1 MPEGRSV
8 PDLVRIAGRC
18 GWAWAALMVCWAAV
32 AQRADLHAD
41 SSQASRAG
49 SEWTLHFADGGKA
62 KYKLKLAEA
71 EPGVAVFADKAGHE
85 VKIMVAEDATVLIVP
100 SEGGCYR
107 TGKLV
112 DGRVTNGTSGGDCK
126 PDGDWTAEIR

>member
-1 MPEGRSV
+1 VQRAGPGT
-8 PDLVRIAGRC
+8 GRC
-18 GWAWAALMVCWAAV
+18 ALLGAMLMGCV
-32 AQRADLHAD
+32 AFAQQPELHGGGPQPAR
-41 SSQASRAG
+41 SG

-62 KYKLKLAEA
+62 KYKLKTAEA
-71 EPGVAVFADKAGHE
+71 EPGVTLFADNHGHE

-126 PDGDWTAEIR
+126 PSGNWTAEMR